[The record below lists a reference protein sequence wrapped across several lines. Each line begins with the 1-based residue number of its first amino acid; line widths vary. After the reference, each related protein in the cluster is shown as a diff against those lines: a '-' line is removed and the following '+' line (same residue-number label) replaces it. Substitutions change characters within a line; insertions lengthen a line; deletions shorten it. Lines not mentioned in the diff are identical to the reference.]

1 MKTTVEK
8 RGRVRPFEERDG
20 DIVPNQATVV
30 VDQVLTEV
38 EEVFDWSTV
47 RWSEKMRE
55 KLIVGAWLAI
65 REVDR

>member
-20 DIVPNQATVV
+20 DTVLDRAMVV
-30 VDQVLTEV
+30 VDQVHAEA